1 MCRFKSCHPYHLY
14 VTKKITCQKSPIF
27 RTFLRIWTLK
37 FHSQNR
43 GSPKAFFECFWDLN
57 GRFFIFKRTQ
67 SRFGRKIPKS
77 ALFYCEKL
85 SQSFRRFLVRYAES
99 VESHYSRLVRH
110 FYFPDT
116 INKES
121 EMMPMKKITFNAPLN
136 HKAYSYEPMKIEV
149 EKVILKLSITLDTL
163 TARIMKLS
171 SDSQS

>member
-1 MCRFKSCHPYHLY
+1 MLMFTCDLIEKSLLFNIIYFVQDKHLY

-57 GRFFIFKRTQ
+57 GRFFIFKRNE
-67 SRFGRKIPKS
+67 SRFGEKFPNT

-85 SQSFRRFLVRYAES
+85 SQSFRRFLVRYAEP

-110 FYFPDT
+110 FLFP
-116 INKES
+116 
-121 EMMPMKKITFNAPLN
+121 L
-136 HKAYSYEPMKIEV
+136 YY
-149 EKVILKLSITLDTL
+149 
-163 TARIMKLS
+163 
-171 SDSQS
+171 